1 MKLTFRI
8 RYRTVWGEN
17 LCVLLNDDETQIISL
32 STRNGDEWQ
41 GSFEYIPVGS
51 NQLVTYR
58 YAVYRDNICIRK
70 ELGAISH
77 LFYLGNAQQNHYVID
92 DCWRDLPADSYRY
105 SSAFNSIYTPQS
117 YNKLS
122 DSVGSCI
129 TFRALCPE
137 LGNRNQALGLI
148 GSCNALGSWEYC
160 RPLRMQEVR
169 PNVWHITLDASS
181 LQLPF
186 EYKFVAINA
195 ESGAVEE
202 WESRP
207 NRLFNVQ
214 PLQRGETY
222 LPMETEVFFALPA
235 RKFAGSAIPVFSLR
249 SEGSCGVGDFG
260 DLKTFVS
267 WAASTAQHVV
277 QILPIN
283 DTSITGSW
291 TDSYPYNSISIYA
304 FHPMYIDLRQ
314 LPALADAQFASR
326 FEEERARLNALSVV
340 DYEAVNRLKQS
351 YLKEV
356 YRQEGEN
363 VLKSDEFNT
372 FFADNRHWLQPYAA
386 FSYLRDLYG
395 TSDFHCWEAYN
406 KYDEE
411 EIQQLCSLESDA
423 YTFIGYYYYM
433 QYLLHVQLLAVAEY
447 ARRKGVIL
455 KGDIPIG
462 ISRTSVE
469 SWVEPYYFNMNGQ
482 AGAPPDAFSVNGQ
495 NWGFPTYNWE
505 VMEKDNYLWWRRRF
519 AKMAEYF
526 TAYRIDHILGFFRIW
541 EIPTHSV
548 HGLLGQFVPSL
559 PMSADE
565 IRSFGLNFR
574 PDFMLRPFISEYILN
589 TVFGEQS
596 DYVRETFVRPLHH
609 DLYEMRPEFDT
620 QRKVEAFFEGKTDSE
635 SIWLKEKLYAL
646 ISDVLFVADRN
657 NPELYHPRIAVQNDY
672 IFKQLAEQ
680 EQEAFNHLYNHY
692 YYQRHNEFWYHEAM
706 KKLPVLTQSTPM
718 LVCGED
724 LGMVPDCVS
733 WVMNELQILSLEI
746 QRMPK
751 AIGREF
757 GCLNEYP
764 FRSVC
769 TIGTHDM
776 PTLRGWWEEDAALTE
791 RFYHNELHHWG
802 EVPKHAPGWLCK
814 EIIEQHLQSPSML
827 CVLAWQ
833 DWTSIDESLRNPDVQ
848 AERINVPANPHN
860 YWQWRMHI
868 TLEELMQAD
877 ELNDAIRQMI
887 QSSDRNTAC

>member
-17 LCVLLNDDETQIISL
+17 FCVLLNDDETQIISL

-267 WAASTAQHVV
+267 WAADTAQHVV

-411 EIQQLCSLESDA
+411 EIQQLCSPESDA

>member
-267 WAASTAQHVV
+267 WAADTAQHVV

-411 EIQQLCSLESDA
+411 EIQQLCSSESDA

>member
-267 WAASTAQHVV
+267 WAADTAQHVV

-411 EIQQLCSLESDA
+411 EIQQLCSPESDA

-635 SIWLKEKLYAL
+635 NIWLKEKLYAL

>member
-17 LCVLLNDDETQIISL
+17 FCVLLNDDETQIISL

-267 WAASTAQHVV
+267 WAADTAQHVV

-411 EIQQLCSLESDA
+411 EIQQLCSPESDA

-802 EVPKHAPGWLCK
+802 EVPKHASGWLCK

>member
-58 YAVYRDNICIRK
+58 YAVYRDNICVRK

-267 WAASTAQHVV
+267 WAADTAQHVV

-411 EIQQLCSLESDA
+411 EIQQLCSPESDA

>member
-267 WAASTAQHVV
+267 WAADTAQHVV

-411 EIQQLCSLESDA
+411 EIQQLCSPESDA

-548 HGLLGQFVPSL
+548 YGLLGQFVPSL

>member
-235 RKFAGSAIPVFSLR
+235 RKSAGSAIPVFSLR

-267 WAASTAQHVV
+267 WAADTAQHVV

-411 EIQQLCSLESDA
+411 EIQQLCSPESDA

-620 QRKVEAFFEGKTDSE
+620 QRKVEAFFEGRTDSE

>member
-411 EIQQLCSLESDA
+411 EIQQLCSPESDA

-548 HGLLGQFVPSL
+548 RGLLGQFVPSL

>member
-41 GSFEYIPVGS
+41 GSFEYILVGS

-267 WAASTAQHVV
+267 WAADTAQHVV

-411 EIQQLCSLESDA
+411 EIQQLCSPESDA

>member
-17 LCVLLNDDETQIISL
+17 LCVLLNDNETQIISL

-267 WAASTAQHVV
+267 WAADTAQHVV

-411 EIQQLCSLESDA
+411 EIQQLCSPESDA

>member
-267 WAASTAQHVV
+267 WAADTAQHVV

-395 TSDFHCWEAYN
+395 TSDFHCWEEYN

-411 EIQQLCSLESDA
+411 EIQQLCSPESDA

-505 VMEKDNYLWWRRRF
+505 VMEKDNYLWWWRRF

>member
-122 DSVGSCI
+122 DSIGSCI

-267 WAASTAQHVV
+267 WAADTAQQVV

-411 EIQQLCSLESDA
+411 EIQQLCSPESDA

>member
-267 WAASTAQHVV
+267 WAADTAQHVV

-411 EIQQLCSLESDA
+411 EIQQLCSPESDA

-733 WVMNELQILSLEI
+733 WVMDELQILSLEI

-751 AIGREF
+751 AIGHEF

>member
-169 PNVWHITLDASS
+169 PNVWYITLDASS

-267 WAASTAQHVV
+267 WAADTAQHVV

-386 FSYLRDLYG
+386 FSYLCDLYG

-411 EIQQLCSLESDA
+411 EIQQLCSPESDA

-609 DLYEMRPEFDT
+609 DLYEMRSEFDT

>member
-304 FHPMYIDLRQ
+304 FHPMYINLRQ
-314 LPALADAQFASR
+314 LPALADAQFVSR

-411 EIQQLCSLESDA
+411 EIQQLCSPESDA

>member
-411 EIQQLCSLESDA
+411 EIQQLCSSESDA

-672 IFKQLAEQ
+672 IFKQLVEQ

>member
-267 WAASTAQHVV
+267 WAADTAQHVV

-363 VLKSDEFNT
+363 ILKSDEFNT

-411 EIQQLCSLESDA
+411 EIQKLCSPESDA

>member
-169 PNVWHITLDASS
+169 PNVWYITLDASS

-267 WAASTAQHVV
+267 WAADTAQHVV

-411 EIQQLCSLESDA
+411 EIQQLCSPESDA

-657 NPELYHPRIAVQNDY
+657 NPELYHPRITVQNDY

-887 QSSDRNTAC
+887 QLSDRNTAC

>member
-411 EIQQLCSLESDA
+411 EMQQLCSPESDA

>member
-8 RYRTVWGEN
+8 RYRTVWGET

-267 WAASTAQHVV
+267 WAADTAQHVV

-411 EIQQLCSLESDA
+411 EIQQLCSPESDA

>member
-267 WAASTAQHVV
+267 WAADTAQHVV

-363 VLKSDEFNT
+363 ILKSDEFNT

-411 EIQQLCSLESDA
+411 EIQQLCSPESDA

-620 QRKVEAFFEGKTDSE
+620 QRKVEAFFEGRTDSE